1 MELNKEIRDILIEFA
16 MIVQE
21 EKYTNSQVLI
31 RSTYDTFRI
40 QNIVKNLSLSDVSQ
54 QRELLIAFDTMREFD
69 IKHENI
75 EESVEYFLK
84 HKESYL

>member
-40 QNIVKNLSLSDVSQ
+40 QNIVEKLSIHDVIVSDFCECDGVQ
-54 QRELLIAFDTMREFD
+54 DLHAMTGECR
-69 IKHENI
+69 KCG
-75 EESVEYFLK
+75 
-84 HKESYL
+84 KECDY

>member
-40 QNIVKNLSLSDVSQ
+40 QNIVKNLSLSDVSSMFSAKQMEQAYNDGVEAEQ
-54 QRELLIAFDTMREFD
+54 QRCGEFD
-69 IKHENI
+69 IEN
-75 EESVEYFLK
+75 YC
-84 HKESYL
+84 